1 MPIESISIHLH
12 NDSTSNLL
20 IGSVYNS
27 PYFPSSVQNSS
38 TSYVPSSW
46 VLAFCN
52 SSFSNDD
59 IRVMYFPHPHF
70 LISNS
75 ISCAKIIDGKSL
87 FNEHFDNLDGF
98 KFGTFVIINVD
109 LFKEFYKVL

>member
-1 MPIESISIHLH
+1 MPIESINIHLH

-20 IGSVYNS
+20 IRSVYNS

-38 TSYVPSSW
+38 TSYVPSFC
-46 VLAFCN
+46 VLTFCN

-59 IRVMYFPHPHF
+59 IRVMYFPHHHL
-70 LISNS
+70 LISHS
-75 ISCAKIIDGKSL
+75 IGHAKIIDGKSML
-87 FNEHFDNLDGF
+87 NEHFDNLDGF
-98 KFGTFVIINVD
+98 KFGTFIIISVD